1 MTVTRLTIKKKKR
14 NKSISLA
21 CRYEVFHRFVEINSS
36 SSGTTFIGLTVNF
49 RSIFFVGDNK
59 RRLNFSPYAVWNER
73 NRFNFALSH
82 VIWINSWALSGVLCG
97 ARQRIFPYECF
108 FVRTVRNVKQLW
120 TAGHGFRVSETV
132 YRDATLC
139 TVNHGYHWSN
149 REAVQAASKRWSRV
163 RATREFRLQSQWFVP
178 FPSSFHW
185 LSATWRPTNSGV
197 LVTYC

>member
-1 MTVTRLTIKKKKR
+1 MF
-14 NKSISLA
+14 
-21 CRYEVFHRFVEINSS
+21 YRFVEINSS
-36 SSGTTFIGLTVNF
+36 SSGTTFIGLNFWNF
-49 RSIFFVGDNK
+49 RSIFFVGGNK
-59 RRLNFSPYAVWNER
+59 RRLNFSPYTVWNER
-73 NRFNFALSH
+73 NQFNFALSH
-82 VIWINSWALSGVLCG
+82 VFWINSCALSGVLRG

-108 FVRTVRNVKQLW
+108 FVRTIRNVKQSRTA

-149 REAVQAASKRWSRV
+149 GQAVQAASKRRSRV